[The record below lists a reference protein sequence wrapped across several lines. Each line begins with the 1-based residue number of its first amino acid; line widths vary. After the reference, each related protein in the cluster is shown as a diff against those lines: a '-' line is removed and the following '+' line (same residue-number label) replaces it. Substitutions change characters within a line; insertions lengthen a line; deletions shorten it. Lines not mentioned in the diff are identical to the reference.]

1 MKERTMH
8 RFPILKWLVVAGTCA
23 AGAASAQTATM
34 DGKEVRAYEGTPRSI
49 NEQQGKIVIQT
60 ATSEGNWS
68 IGPRTVIL
76 FGRERESIKGV
87 EASTRVQAWV
97 STDGFV
103 HRINILEM
111 RLPPGPAP
119 NYSGEI
125 VSLNEEAG
133 QVEVKTERSVGHW
146 KVGAFTVV
154 GYRGHRIP
162 LGEVLHSKRVGVA
175 VLQDG
180 RVERIDVQEMK

>member
-1 MKERTMH
+1 MD
-8 RFPILKWLVVAGTCA
+8 RFPIFRWLVVAGACA
-23 AGAASAQTATM
+23 AGAAAAQTATM

-49 NEQQGKIVIQT
+49 NEREGKIVIQT
-60 ATSEGNWS
+60 SNSEGNWS

-76 FGRERESIKGV
+76 FGRQRESIKSV

-97 STDGFV
+97 AADGFV

-125 VSLNEEAG
+125 ISLNEEAG
-133 QVEVKTERSVGHW
+133 QVEVRTEHSVGHW
-146 KVGAFTVV
+146 KVGPFTVV
-154 GYRGHRIP
+154 AYRGRRVP

-180 RVERIDVQEMK
+180 RVERIDVLEMR